1 MSKRIL
7 VVGGVAGGASVAT
20 RIRRLDEMAEIII
33 FEKGPHVSFSNCS
46 LPFHLSGIVE
56 SSDELVLMDP
66 AQFKSQYNID
76 ARVNSEVVSIDRENK
91 SIEIRET
98 LSGKTYC
105 EKYDILVLSP
115 GANAIMPKS
124 IAGIDKEHVF
134 SVRNVPDIHR
144 IKTYIDDNN
153 IEDIAVVGAG
163 FIGLEVAENLKLAGK
178 NVSIVEAASQV
189 MTVMDYDMA
198 QTLHREIYNHR
209 VDLILEDSLT
219 EIADTH
225 LILKSGRKVEAAAVI
240 VAIGVTPEVSLAREA
255 NLEIGE
261 LGAIK
266 VNHHYQTSDRSIYA
280 VGDAIE
286 TSHLI
291 TGKQTRLTLAGPA
304 QRQAR
309 AVANH
314 LYGRTYKNTGVIG
327 SSVVQCFGL
336 NAASTGLNETQCKR
350 NGIDYRVAYVI
361 PGDKVG
367 LMPNAN
373 PLHFKLIFAYPSGR
387 ILGAQAIGRGA
398 ADKRIDVIAAMI
410 TMNADIEDLAELEL
424 AYSPMYGTAKDVV
437 NHAALVA
444 LNLLN
449 GEYNQIEVSQVR
461 ELVESGAFI
470 IDAREPDEYQ
480 AGHLINAINIPLSQ
494 FRDRLNEI
502 PKDRPV
508 YIHCRSSQ
516 RSYNMVRALQ
526 NLGYENVVNISGSY
540 LGICEYEFFN
550 DKTQNREAIVTEYN
564 FE

>member
-20 RIRRLDEMAEIII
+20 RIRRLDEMAEITI

-124 IAGIDKEHVF
+124 IVGIDKEHVF

>member
-20 RIRRLDEMAEIII
+20 RIRRLDEMAEITI

-76 ARVNSEVVSIDRENK
+76 ARINSEVVSIDRENK

-124 IAGIDKEHVF
+124 IVGIDKEHVF

-209 VDLILEDSLT
+209 VNLILEDSLT
-219 EIADTH
+219 EITDTH

>member
-124 IAGIDKEHVF
+124 IVGIDKEHVF

-198 QTLHREIYNHR
+198 QILHREIYNHR
-209 VDLILEDSLT
+209 VNLILEDSLT
-219 EIADTH
+219 EITDTH

>member
-20 RIRRLDEMAEIII
+20 RIRRLDEMAEITI

-198 QTLHREIYNHR
+198 QILHREIYNHR
-209 VDLILEDSLT
+209 VNLILEDSLT
-219 EIADTH
+219 EITDTH

>member
-198 QTLHREIYNHR
+198 QILHREIYNHR
-209 VDLILEDSLT
+209 INLILEDSLT
-219 EIADTH
+219 EITDTH

>member
-20 RIRRLDEMAEIII
+20 RIRRLDEMAEITI

-124 IAGIDKEHVF
+124 IVGIDKEHVF

-198 QTLHREIYNHR
+198 QILHREIYNHR
-209 VDLILEDSLT
+209 VNLILEDSLT
-219 EIADTH
+219 EITDTH

>member
-198 QTLHREIYNHR
+198 QILHREIYNHR

-219 EIADTH
+219 EITDTH

-480 AGHLINAINIPLSQ
+480 AGHLRNAINIPLSQ